1 MTDLPLVSVVVPVFE
16 GQRFLPA
23 ALKSIKDQTY
33 SNIEIVIVD
42 GGSSES
48 SLAEIRSL
56 AQDVD
61 KFESLPPGT
70 PVQETWT
77 RACEL
82 SSGEFVKLL
91 CQDDVIYPNAIASQV
106 TALKEN
112 PSARMV
118 FSKRDIIDA
127 RGKIVAA
134 GRGGLPGRSR
144 LVSGDDALMS
154 AFLSGSNIFGEPLA
168 VLFTR
173 EAVLECM
180 PWDASIPYLI
190 DMSTYTACM
199 HGNAVVYQE
208 AVSGAFRVSSESWS
222 TRLTA
227 DQARQFREWQ
237 RNIEGLL
244 GPMSERN
251 KRKANFNAYRVSWTR
266 AAAYTWLRSTNRL

>member
-1 MTDLPLVSVVVPVFE
+1 MTDLPLVSVVIPVFE

-42 GGSSES
+42 GGSSAA
-48 SLAEIRSL
+48 SLAEIRTL
-56 AQDVD
+56 AEDVD
-61 KFESLPPGT
+61 KFESLPSGT

-91 CQDDVIYPNAIASQV
+91 CQDDVIYPDAIASQV
-106 TALKEN
+106 AALKEN
-112 PSARMV
+112 PSARML

-127 RGKIVAA
+127 RGKTVAA
-134 GRGGLPGRSR
+134 ARGGLPGRSR
-144 LVSGDDALMS
+144 LVPGNEALMS

-199 HGNAVVYQE
+199 HASPVVYQE
-208 AVSGAFRVSSESWS
+208 TVSGAFRVSSESWS
-222 TRLTA
+222 TRLTS

-237 RNIEGLL
+237 RNIVDLL
-244 GPMSERN
+244 GPVPESK
-251 KRKANFNAYRVSWTR
+251 KRKASFNAYRVSWTR
-266 AAAYTWLRSTNRL
+266 AAAYAWLRLTNRL